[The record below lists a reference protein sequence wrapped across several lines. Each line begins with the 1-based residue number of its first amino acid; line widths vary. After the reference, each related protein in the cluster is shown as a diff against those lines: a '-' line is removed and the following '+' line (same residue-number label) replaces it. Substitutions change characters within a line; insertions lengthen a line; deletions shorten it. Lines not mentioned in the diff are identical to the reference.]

1 MGSHVKWWC
10 GGVGRRTRLYVSS
23 PRAHQS
29 KALLPCANACQ
40 HHTPNNTHPIPH
52 TDLTHS
58 DSFSHAW
65 PAAFNYHYK
74 PVSNPIHLISWHCTG
89 RRACSV
95 MKIMDSFGT
104 PIMGDAAFGALDHDE
119 FFRQLLD
126 ERSSALFVKGEAVLS
141 LDCLFQ
147 TSQKQDEGDVQ
158 DEKGMLEV
166 Q

>member
-1 MGSHVKWWC
+1 MSLHVKWWC
-10 GGVGRRTRLYVSS
+10 GGVGRGQGYILPTCPPKQGAPALYQCMS
-23 PRAHQS
+23 
-29 KALLPCANACQ
+29 
-40 HHTPNNTHPIPH
+40 HHTPDNTHPIPYV
-52 TDLTHS
+52 DLTRS
-58 DSFSHAW
+58 DSFP

-95 MKIMDSFGT
+95 TKTMSSFGN
-104 PIMGDAAFGALDHDE
+104 PSKGDAASGSPLDHDE

-147 TSQKQDEGDVQ
+147 TSQKTNEGEVHDEQ
-158 DEKGMLEV
+158 GMLEV